1 MGQAVTNCCHQ
12 DNIVPVTA
20 APVANTEEKPASDPT
35 PAPAPAPE
43 PKSEPKAAETT
54 NHEEHE
60 MDKIALRQLT
70 TEFVQDVIKGGI
82 PCEVLSLE
90 STERTAA
97 TYSLDRSLRT
107 FYLTKGK
114 EQAPPTPYKIVN
126 IRDIWIGKEFVQF
139 QKSVWASE
147 LSNADKEKVIAV
159 QFQEQGGTRKGSEEE
174 VILLMERDRTT
185 AVRFVQAMTI
195 LRLYNS
201 GTATDATK

>member
-1 MGQAVTNCCHQ
+1 MGQAIQNCCHQ
-12 DNIVPVTA
+12 DNIVTTTA
-20 APVANTEEKPASDPT
+20 APVATEEKPADPT

-43 PKSEPKAAETT
+43 AKSEAKPEPS
-54 NHEEHE
+54 NQEEHE

-114 EQAPPTPYKIVN
+114 EQATPYKIVN

-159 QFQEQGGTRKGSEEE
+159 QFQEQGGKRNGSDEE

-201 GTATDATK
+201 GTADANK

>member
-1 MGQAVTNCCHQ
+1 
-12 DNIVPVTA
+12 
-20 APVANTEEKPASDPT
+20 
-35 PAPAPAPE
+35 
-43 PKSEPKAAETT
+43 
-54 NHEEHE
+54 

-159 QFQEQGGTRKGSEEE
+159 RFQEQGGTRKGSEEE

-201 GTATDATK
+201 GTATDATKWAC